1 VANNLFPTFCRVA
14 VATLALAASLSAANK
29 KAASVAEKWPDHFN
43 IPLWDEGKVPL
54 ANGSGPLDKPF
65 LTVFLPPEDKR
76 NGASV
81 IIAPGGSNIML
92 MYGPEGVEVAERYNE
107 WGAAAFVLTY
117 RLSPKYNAEARAQ
130 DGLRA
135 MRIVRARAAEW
146 KLDPTKIGIA
156 GFSAGSEVVR
166 SVLGLATPG
175 DPNAADPIDRVSSRP
190 DYGVFVYS
198 AGRPTKGEDLKT
210 FPPTFLITAA
220 WDRGPANQMTQ
231 LFLELNRANAVTELH
246 VYQKGRHGF
255 GAATTSKEFSP
266 WMDQL
271 KHFLEIDGFLP
282 EGK

>member
-1 VANNLFPTFCRVA
+1 
-14 VATLALAASLSAANK
+14 
-29 KAASVAEKWPDHFN
+29 
-43 IPLWDEGKVPL
+43 
-54 ANGSGPLDKPF
+54 
-65 LTVFLPPEDKR
+65 
-76 NGASV
+76 
-81 IIAPGGSNIML
+81 ML

-117 RLSPKYNAEARAQ
+117 RLSPKYNSEARAQ

-135 MRIVRARAAEW
+135 VRLIRARAAEW
-146 KLDPTKIGIA
+146 KLDPAKIGIA

-175 DPNAADPIDRVSSRP
+175 DPNASDTIERVSARP

-198 AGRPTKGEDLKT
+198 AGRPAKGEDMKT

-266 WMDQL
+266 WMNQL